1 MGWSRRASV
10 APLALGI
17 TCRLHSASALGYLL
31 DAPRAL
37 LTGSSLHPGS
47 PNPRLIIR
55 DPMYKGRANPTG
67 AWEGQRAL
75 VGKA

>member
-1 MGWSRRASV
+1 MESSSSV
-10 APLALGI
+10 AP
-17 TCRLHSASALGYLL
+17 
-31 DAPRAL
+31 PAL
-37 LTGSSLHPGS
+37 LKGSSLYPGW